1 MSKLPTFKRRHMT
14 GALFLLTA
22 CIALPALRMQA
33 QQSRQSAITLE
44 SLAAKVKQL
53 EDVQAITNV
62 LIAYGRTLDSRD
74 FKGYSSLF
82 AKDGSWSG
90 GMGTVSGGPQAIYD
104 FMTSRIGG
112 GRRND
117 AGRGGASGSANSGRG
132 RQGGGGPGST
142 YHIMSNFKI
151 DVNGDNATASS
162 RWTFVSAARGPG
174 IQIAGRYEDNLVRED
189 GVWKFKSRQAFNDVT
204 APAAASADGGAQSQ
218 GAAAAT
224 PNSGR

>member
-1 MSKLPTFKRRHMT
+1 MTSLFAFKRYRT
-14 GALFLLTA
+14 TAAIIVLTA
-22 CIALPALRMQA
+22 GIAVTSVLTQA
-33 QQSRQSAITLE
+33 QQSRQSAITLTA
-44 SLAAKVKQL
+44 LAAKVKQL
-53 EDVQAITNV
+53 EDVQEITNV
-62 LIAYGRTLDSRD
+62 LITYGRTLDARD

-82 AKDGSWSG
+82 ATDGSWSG

-112 GRRND
+112 GARRND
-117 AGRGGASGSANSGRG
+117 GGAANANA
-132 RQGGGGPGST
+132 T

-174 IQIAGRYEDNLVRED
+174 IQLAGRYEDTLVREA

-204 APAAASADGGAQSQ
+204 APAAA
-218 GAAAAT
+218 AT
-224 PNSGR
+224 TAR